1 MVRARKPRPY
11 GKVVY
16 PNEYCASQPNRY
28 HCIQDY
34 FCQCVSP
41 SYQPFQGGEIRNED
55 WLFQPSKSPKSERRI
70 QDGSTETTYLRWS
83 P

>member
-1 MVRARKPRPY
+1 MLLTL
-11 GKVVY
+11 GKISVEDSY
-16 PNEYCASQPNRY
+16 KQINELWQQLER
-28 HCIQDY
+28 
-34 FCQCVSP
+34 

-55 WLFQPSKSPKSERRI
+55 WLFQASESPKSKWRI